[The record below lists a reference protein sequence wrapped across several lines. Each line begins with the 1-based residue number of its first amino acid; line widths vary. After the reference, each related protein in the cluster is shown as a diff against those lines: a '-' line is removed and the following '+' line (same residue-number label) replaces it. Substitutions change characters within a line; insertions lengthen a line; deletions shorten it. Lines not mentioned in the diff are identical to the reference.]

1 MEKIK
6 KENADALRTAMT
18 KILNCSIETGISA
31 ECRVTL
37 TAEGVVLVSGS
48 EQSLLKALVNKFG
61 GEVMTIHLP
70 DDFKEDEVVKKY
82 GF

>member
-6 KENADALRTAMT
+6 KENADALRTAMA
-18 KILNCSIETGISA
+18 KILNCSMETGVSA
-31 ECRVTL
+31 ECNVTL
-37 TAEGVVLVSGS
+37 TAEGVVLVSG
-48 EQSLLKALVNKFG
+48 EQSLLKALVDKFG

-70 DDFKEDEVVKKY
+70 DDFKEDEIVKKY